1 MANGPWAIYP
11 RFRSWY
17 LNFMTTASD
26 SLALQTRARIGTTG
40 SRALRRLG
48 KIPGTL
54 YGHDSAPL
62 AIAVDGRAF
71 EDLLHTGGRHHLLT
85 ISVDGG
91 RKDTALVREVQRD
104 PITRRIVHCDLQR
117 VGRSEAISTTLR
129 LTTTGIPIGVKD
141 FGGVLDV
148 VVRELEVTGPA
159 DQIPDKLEIDV
170 SHLGI
175 REQLNAGDVP
185 LPKGFTLETPAE
197 TIVITVEHARTAIE
211 AEAPAEGG
219 EVPTVA
225 ATEEAES

>member
-1 MANGPWAIYP
+1 MA
-11 RFRSWY
+11 
-17 LNFMTTASD
+17 TAND

-54 YGHDSAPL
+54 YGHDNAPV

-71 EDLLHTGGRHHLLT
+71 EDLMHAGHRHHLLT
-85 ISVDGG
+85 ITVDGG
-91 RKDTALVREVQRD
+91 RKDTALLREVQRD
-104 PITRRIVHCDLQR
+104 PLTRRVVHCDFQR
-117 VGRSEAISTTLR
+117 VGKSEAISTTVR
-129 LTTTGIPIGVKD
+129 LVTIGTPVGVKD

-148 VVRELEVTGPA
+148 VVHEIDVTGPA

-170 SHLGI
+170 TNLAIRDHLT
-175 REQLNAGDVP
+175 AGDIP
-185 LPKGFTLETPAE
+185 LPKGFTLETPAD
-197 TIVITVEHARTAIE
+197 TLVVSVEHPRVEVEETPAVE
-211 AEAPAEGG
+211 AG